1 MVHDIIL
8 LLIGLALIVAGGNY
22 VTEGSVTVARRLKV
36 SGLVIGLT
44 VVAFGSSLPDLVV
57 CLTSTI
63 RHKSELALGDVVG
76 ADIFDLLL
84 AVGITAL
91 VKPIPIDKGTLR
103 IDLPLVVF
111 SALVLFFCADD
122 LLIDGTPNIITRS
135 DALIMLLCFAIFMVY
150 TFVSSRQPD
159 LTPQSASSGSTS
171 APAPLPGKKQLW
183 LAAFYIVGGLAA
195 LIFGGQWIVDGAS
208 GIAVKAGMSEA
219 MVGLT
224 IVAIGS
230 SVPDIATSVIAAVKN
245 QPGIALGNIVGACI
259 FDILFALGVSGLIS
273 PLEAQ
278 NITYVDFATLTG
290 ASVLVWFFALR
301 GKPRSINRWEGA
313 VLTLLYCGYMTYLV
327 LTA

>member
-91 VKPIPIDKGTLR
+91 VRPIPIDKGTLR
-103 IDLPLVVF
+103 VDLPLVVF
-111 SALVLFFCADD
+111 SAFVLFFCADD

-135 DALIMLLCFAIFMVY
+135 DSLIMLLCFGIFMVY
-150 TFVSSRQPD
+150 TFVSSKQPD
-159 LTPQSASSGSTS
+159 LAPQQASSGT
-171 APAPLPGKKQLW
+171 ATAQTPLPGKKQLW

-230 SVPDIATSVIAAVKN
+230 SVPDIATSVIAALKN

-259 FDILFALGVSGLIS
+259 FDILFALGVCGLIS

-278 NITYVDFATLTG
+278 NITYVDFATLTC
-290 ASVLVWFFALR
+290 ASLLVWFFAIR
-301 GKPRSINRWEGA
+301 GLPRSINRWEGA